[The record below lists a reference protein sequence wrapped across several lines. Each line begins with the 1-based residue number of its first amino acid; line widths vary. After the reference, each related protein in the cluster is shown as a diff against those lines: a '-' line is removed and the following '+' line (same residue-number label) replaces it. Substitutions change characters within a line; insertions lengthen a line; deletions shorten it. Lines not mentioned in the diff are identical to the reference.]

1 MKKYVLYNPLANNGN
16 GKGSADA
23 LVAKIGECQVDDVTK
38 TDVKAYLS
46 NLAED
51 DEVYLVGGDGTINH
65 FINDVY
71 GLDVKQNVFVY
82 AGGTGNDFINDV
94 KDAVKDELLLFN
106 PYFKD
111 LPTVFVNDT
120 EYKFINGVGFG
131 LDGMCC
137 QVADDKKAKGKTK
150 INYTSIAIKL
160 LLIDYKPKTATV
172 TVDGVSKTYDHVW
185 ILPSMKGRYYGGGM
199 KIAPDQNRLSPD
211 GKVTAVVFHNK
222 GRLKVLMN
230 FSKVFTGEHVKLTDM
245 IEILTGNEITVEYD
259 SPTALQIDGETIRNV
274 KKYTVKTR

>member
-1 MKKYVLYNPLANNGN
+1 MKKYVLYNPLSNNGN
-16 GKGSADA
+16 GKASADA

-211 GKVTAVVFHNK
+211 GKVTAVVFRNK

>member
-1 MKKYVLYNPLANNGN
+1 MKKYVLYNPLSNNGN
-16 GKGSADA
+16 GKASADA

-82 AGGTGNDFINDV
+82 AGGTGNDFINDI

-211 GKVTAVVFHNK
+211 GKVTAVVFRNK